1 MYKLQE
7 LRERGLE
14 VKRDVNGE
22 PRCDKTGSRITVWSK
37 RKVSLF
43 RQTD

>member
-22 PRCDKTGSRITVWSK
+22 PHCDKTGSRITVWSYFFK
-37 RKVSLF
+37 QIKAN
-43 RQTD
+43 